1 MTLAYLC
8 VCVYVCMY
16 ICVCMYVCVCTVVC
30 VVVQGRK
37 SHRTIV
43 RELKGGST
51 PPSPSTLLS
60 RELEIGE

>member
-1 MTLAYLC
+1 M
-8 VCVYVCMY
+8 
-16 ICVCMYVCVCTVVC
+16 VC